1 MNTKIILKP
10 KEDTTSTFSIR
21 IDKSLLSRFDMLS
34 NESGYSRNELI
45 KFAMEHYIDSVE
57 VLKKDNKK

>member
-1 MNTKIILKP
+1 MNNKIILKP

-21 IDKSLLSRFDMLS
+21 VDKLLLTRFDILS

>member
-1 MNTKIILKP
+1 MNNKIILKP

-21 IDKSLLSRFDMLS
+21 VDKLLLTRFDTLS

-57 VLKKDNKK
+57 VLKKDTKK